1 MNTQAQELT
10 YGLIET
16 LKKQEETANLLLLK
30 ASEKEKALLDD
41 DLDALKEIL
50 ELEEDTVSEFE
61 QLEKSRMSQTT
72 QLLSLLDNASKG
84 MSLREI
90 ADIIDDPAASKQLNE
105 TRIEL
110 AEVVTALR
118 DKNIALNRVL
128 AVKNEY
134 ADMML
139 GALTGEA
146 SATTRTYTESGDL
159 GLPPDPAP
167 GVVEFFA

>member
-16 LKKQEETANLLLLK
+16 LKKQEETAKSLLLK

-128 AVKNEY
+128 AVKNE
-134 ADMML
+134 
-139 GALTGEA
+139 
-146 SATTRTYTESGDL
+146 
-159 GLPPDPAP
+159 
-167 GVVEFFA
+167 